1 MRLLIS
7 QRAARDLDEI
17 AEYIA
22 HHNPQRAASFVAEL
36 GQQCRMLTSMP
47 LAFRTRSDLLPGL
60 RICPYKRYL
69 ILYRVESG
77 ALRVLRIAH
86 SARDIYALLK

>member
-7 QRAARDLDEI
+7 QRAAHDLDEI
-17 AEYIA
+17 AQYIA
-22 HHNPQRAASFVAEL
+22 RHNPQRAAGFVAEL
-36 GQQCRMLTSMP
+36 QQQCRMLTRMP
-47 LAFRTRSDLLPGL
+47 LAFRARADLLPGL

-86 SARDIYALLK
+86 GARDIHALLK